1 MYQIKF
7 FTCGSTTEQIKKRI
21 DVDYPGQ
28 LRSLRYCSPIAN
40 GECFKARLFDG
51 RRVIC
56 IVKGEY

>member
-28 LRSLRYCSPIAN
+28 LESLRYCSPIAN
-40 GECFKARLFDG
+40 GGRYKARLFSG
-51 RRVIC
+51 QKIIC